1 MQIHELTEF
10 QGMPSSGDFLAID
23 DGERTRKI
31 EAENLGVTTAMTTAE
46 AEAGTSTAKRVM
58 TPKMFHDYVEDNTA
72 KGFVELTQA
81 EYDELTQE
89 EKNDGR
95 VFFITDGMPTP
106 SPYILACYPVGS
118 YYETSDANFDPS
130 TEWGG
135 TWTLVSSKDAYVV
148 EEGTDGIWTYRK
160 WSDGIAEC
168 WGIHSVSSSAW
179 TAWGNGYYTS
189 TYSQPTFPTGLF
201 LEAPVVSALNQSGL
215 DAYITHSGT
224 VTKNAVGSI
233 FLTRPTSSPE
243 AGYSIGYMAKGKWS
257 NTSETYYRWHRT
269 A

>member
-23 DGERTRKI
+23 DGERTQKI

-81 EYDELTQE
+81 EYDALTQE

-118 YYETSDANFDPS
+118 YYETSDADFDPS
-130 TEWGG
+130 TDWGG
-135 TWTLVSSKDAYVV
+135 TWTLVSSKDAYIVD
-148 EEGTDGIWTYRK
+148 EGTSGDWTYRK
-160 WSDGIAEC
+160 WSDGTSEC
-168 WGIHSVSSSAW
+168 WATYVESTAQEFAQSGNFYYRNITGISFPA
-179 TAWGNGYYTS
+179 GMFTS
-189 TYSQPTFPTGLF
+189 TPI
-201 LEAPVVSALNQSGL
+201 LEASINMGNVGAVQVASLGSTTCGVTVMSAVSTAR
-215 DAYITHSGT
+215 
-224 VTKNAVGSI
+224 AVRVY
-233 FLTRPTSSPE
+233 L
-243 AGYSIGYMAKGKWS
+243 YAKGKWT
-257 NTSETYYRWHRT
+257 NTPETYYRWHRT

>member
-23 DGERTRKI
+23 DGERTQKI

-81 EYDELTQE
+81 EYDALTQE

-118 YYETSDANFDPS
+118 YYETSDADFDPS

-135 TWTLVSSKDAYVV
+135 TWTLVSSKDAYIVD
-148 EEGTDGIWTYRK
+148 EGTSGNWTYRK
-160 WSDGIAEC
+160 WSDGRAE
-168 WGIHSVSSSAW
+168 
-179 TAWGNGYYTS
+179 AWGLKLREDYTIDISYGNAYYGALTS
-189 TYSQPTFPTGLF
+189 FSFPSNLFTYVRGL
-201 LEAPVVSALNQSGL
+201 Q
-215 DAYITHSGT
+215 ITASDSSGT
-224 VTKNAVGSI
+224 WVAISGVTNTDVRWYPFS
-233 FLTRPTSSPE
+233 
-243 AGYSIGYMAKGKWS
+243 AKSGKFGVSYEFYVDGNWS
-257 NTSETYYRWHRT
+257 NAPETYYRWHRT